1 MEKEKEKSK
10 KKEKRKTG
18 FSEATYHNIRISAN
32 NAHKMA
38 ASQNGILSEMQAV
51 EAQSLKNAVYNA
63 KARTE
68 SREFTPSPH
77 AVSRA
82 GEEFT

>member
-1 MEKEKEKSK
+1 M
-10 KKEKRKTG
+10 
-18 FSEATYHNIRISAN
+18 RI
-32 NAHKMA
+32 MA